1 MCRSE
6 NPIRIDQ
13 RATTK
18 LCGEDIRASASGQG
32 DLPRGIACVGIRPS
46 HNLGEVSI
54 PHQIVPSA
62 RAGAGCAGPALRGA
76 IAASGW
82 AAAMGNR
89 YL

>member
-18 LCGEDIRASASGQG
+18 LCGEDVRASASGQS
-32 DLPRGIACVGIRPS
+32 DLPRGVAGVGIRPS
-46 HNLGEVSI
+46 HDLGEVSTSH
-54 PHQIVPSA
+54 PIVTPA
-62 RAGAGCAGPALRGA
+62 RAGAGCACPTLRSA
-76 IAASGW
+76 IAACGW
-82 AAAMGNR
+82 AAAMRKR